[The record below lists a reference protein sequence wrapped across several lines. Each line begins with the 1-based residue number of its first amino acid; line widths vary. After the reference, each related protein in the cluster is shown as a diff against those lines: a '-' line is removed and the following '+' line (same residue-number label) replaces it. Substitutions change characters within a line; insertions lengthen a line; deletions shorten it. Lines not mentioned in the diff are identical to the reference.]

1 MLSLRGGGG
10 VERNLQSGFR
20 FLFSASWS
28 LLSFYF
34 SPFLFYIK
42 LFLASRV
49 SAQSLVSVL
58 HPVIDRSSHSDGQRL
73 AHLLPDDF
81 LAAVRTLPVVSR
93 QRPSEPQQ
101 VPANR
106 EATQVSVALADTL
119 NKRKRLD
126 TTLLSARF

>member
-1 MLSLRGGGG
+1 M
-10 VERNLQSGFR
+10 ERNLQSGSR
-20 FLFSASWS
+20 FLFSAAGASS
-28 LLSFYF
+28 LFTFLR
-34 SPFLFYIK
+34 FLFYIK

-58 HPVIDRSSHSDGQRL
+58 RPVIGRSSHSDGQRL